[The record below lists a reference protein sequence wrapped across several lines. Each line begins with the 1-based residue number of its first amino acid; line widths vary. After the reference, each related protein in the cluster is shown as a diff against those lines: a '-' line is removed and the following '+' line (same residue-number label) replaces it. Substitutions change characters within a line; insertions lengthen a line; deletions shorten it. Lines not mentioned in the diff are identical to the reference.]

1 MTSLTTKQNRVFEYI
16 CDFCNE
22 NNCPPSYKEI
32 QTKFNF
38 SSTGTVRTY
47 LEKLE
52 EKGFITRRNK
62 ARGYKINQKTQH
74 SIPIL
79 GEIAAGEPILAQE
92 AHENKISDL
101 SCLKFK
107 STKFCLIV
115 KGHSMIDAGI
125 LDQDIAI
132 IDKSIQVN
140 HNEIA
145 AVLVNNEATLKR
157 LIVQKNSIILKSEN
171 KNYPDI
177 KLNKYDTNIILG
189 KYIGL
194 IRETI

>member
-115 KGHSMIDAGI
+115 KYWM
-125 LDQDIAI
+125 
-132 IDKSIQVN
+132 
-140 HNEIA
+140 
-145 AVLVNNEATLKR
+145 
-157 LIVQKNSIILKSEN
+157 
-171 KNYPDI
+171 
-177 KLNKYDTNIILG
+177 
-189 KYIGL
+189 
-194 IRETI
+194 